1 MKNISIGKNLAAGVE
16 TVIYTVPEGYQAT
29 WNMMYIHNG
38 GGNTKALTV
47 EWQQT
52 VLAVDIAILQDRS
65 FPSKEYFQF
74 NGYGSGV
81 VLRER
86 DKIKMTTEAGSA
98 FSIICTVAL
107 EKAQG

>member
-1 MKNISIGKNLAAGVE
+1 MKLISIGKNLTAGVE

-38 GGNTKALTV
+38 GGNTKSLTV

-52 VLAVDIAILQDRS
+52 VLAVDIAILDART
-65 FPSKEYFQF
+65 FASKEYFQF

-86 DKIKMTTEAGSA
+86 DQIKMTPEASSA
-98 FSIICTVAL
+98 FSVICTVAL
-107 EKAQG
+107 EKAQA